1 MDTHLYFTASEHEK
15 NSSPAT
21 RNCNVAAPARGMS
34 KQHVRK
40 TLALKQFDVFAV
52 IIAEPINKS
61 AGLVFKSEMQLMGPP
76 VGCL

>member
-1 MDTHLYFTASEHEK
+1 
-15 NSSPAT
+15 
-21 RNCNVAAPARGMS
+21 MS

-76 VGCL
+76 VGGL